1 MKLIKIEELSNKLNI
16 LADFLLIVLV
26 KKLIQEKQEVLK
38 LLLMIL
44 KQIKQR

>member
-1 MKLIKIEELSNKLNI
+1 MKLIKIEELSSKLNI

-26 KKLIQEKQEVLK
+26 KKLIQEEQEVLK
-38 LLLMIL
+38 LLLLIL

>member
-26 KKLIQEKQEVLK
+26 KKLTQEEQEVLK
-38 LLLMIL
+38 LLLLIL
-44 KQIKQR
+44 KQITQR

>member
-1 MKLIKIEELSNKLNI
+1 MKLIKIEELSSKLNI

-38 LLLMIL
+38 LLLLIL

>member
-16 LADFLLIVLV
+16 LAAFLLIVLV

>member
-26 KKLIQEKQEVLK
+26 KKLIQEEQEVLK
-38 LLLMIL
+38 LLLLIL

>member
-38 LLLMIL
+38 LLLLIL
-44 KQIKQR
+44 K